1 MSQSTAQVVIAAIV
15 CFAYLLVI
23 YRLAKRQQL
32 TFRYA
37 VGWLTLFG
45 IGVLATALLPVTVWL
60 AEQLRVT
67 PSALIAVGGLVML
80 LIICIQLSISISGL
94 QEQVRTLAERI
105 AELESRSEATDK

>member
-1 MSQSTAQVVIAAIV
+1 MSNSTAQVLVAAIGCV
-15 CFAYLLVI
+15 AFLLVI
-23 YRLAKRQQL
+23 YRLARRQQL

-45 IGVLATALLPVTVWL
+45 IGVLATALLPVTIWL